1 MFHFCITLELYKL
14 RKCATEYFA
23 AYDVYL
29 QNVHLRIFKSIFKCI
44 ERTLRTFK
52 ENKHLLRKFI
62 IYLSVFTS
70 C

>member
-14 RKCATEYFA
+14 RKCATDYFV

-44 ERTLRTFK
+44 FK
-52 ENKHLLRKFI
+52 NLETRK
-62 IYLSVFTS
+62 
-70 C
+70 